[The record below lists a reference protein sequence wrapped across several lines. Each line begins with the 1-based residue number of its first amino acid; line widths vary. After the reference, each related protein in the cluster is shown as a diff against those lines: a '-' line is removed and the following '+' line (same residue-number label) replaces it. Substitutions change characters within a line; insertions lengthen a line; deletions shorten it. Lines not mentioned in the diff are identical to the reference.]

1 MYMAKGKETESKD
14 SLLTTAYREYL
25 LEKPDPSDYQRKK
38 RGRMRD
44 RVRIGLGD
52 MNLLNQ
58 NIEERDLK
66 QIFDKRLQEVT
77 DKQLHEKYGDLPEL
91 PSPEFDD
98 TAMAYINVTHMVSF
112 AYRGLRAIGNESH
125 QALNEAILRG
135 ALMGEAEH
143 HGISREYISLVW
155 DKNNERVD
163 FEIHDKSNLNPLE
176 KWKQDLPMTANER
189 NDLDEKLIDEIP
201 EEVYQEAT
209 PGDFDD
215 LIEEYLVSE

>member
-1 MYMAKGKETESKD
+1 MAKGKNSESQD
-14 SLLTTAYREYL
+14 SLLTTAHREYL

-44 RVRIGLGD
+44 RTRIGLTD
-52 MNLLNQ
+52 FNILNHH
-58 NIEERDLK
+58 IEERDLK

-91 PSPEFDD
+91 PSPKFDD

-112 AYRGLRAIGNESH
+112 AYRGLRAIGNEPH

-143 HGISREYISLVW
+143 QGISREYVALVW
-155 DKNNERVD
+155 DKDNERVD
-163 FEIHDKSNLNPLE
+163 IEIHSKSSLDPLE

-189 NDLDEKLIDEIP
+189 NELHEKLIDVVP

-209 PGDFDD
+209 PIDFDD
-215 LIEEYLVSE
+215 LVEEYLVSG